1 MMLAQNP
8 ANHGGGES
16 KNNEFQCTAHRHR
29 GFLGFSR
36 KIKTARS
43 SQFRDRVL
51 PWLLHLT
58 LVAAALAVAIW
69 AEGKLSG

>member
-8 ANHGGGES
+8 ANHDGRES
-16 KNNEFQCTAHRHR
+16 ENNEFQCSARRNR
-29 GFLGFSR
+29 GILRFR
-36 KIKTARS
+36 QKMKTARS

-58 LVAAALAVAIW
+58 LLAAALAVAIW